1 MRHETEGRKGGDE
14 SENARHSTQQQWM
27 SDADKKGRKT
37 KRRGKRDKRVRHSS
51 AHRHLGTWR
60 SRRRNE
66 ARHSRHGI
74 PEVSSTARKKW
85 PPRARGTG
93 SPEHFLPPR
102 SSQAL
107 GSLRLRLT
115 EGDRHGAALVS
126 AWRFAFM
133 SILALPLSIT
143 HLYIHTHA
151 CTHPFTHACTYTTT
165 YTHLFGYELIKICM

>member
-1 MRHETEGRKGGDE
+1 MRKENTRHETEGRKGEDE
-14 SENARHSTQQQWM
+14 SENARHSTQQQRM
-27 SDADKKGRKT
+27 SDADKKRK
-37 KRRGKRDKRVRHSS
+37 KDKKNRRKKDKRVRHSS
-51 AHRHLGTWR
+51 AHRHPGTWR

-115 EGDRHGAALVS
+115 EGDRRGFALVS

-133 SILALPLSIT
+133 SILALLLSIT
-143 HLYIHTHA
+143 HTYIHVHVHTHIH
-151 CTHPFTHACTYTTT
+151 TPV
-165 YTHLFGYELIKICM
+165 

>member
-1 MRHETEGRKGGDE
+1 MNERCG
-14 SENARHSTQQQWM
+14 Q
-27 SDADKKGRKT
+27 KKEERQKEQEK
-37 KRRGKRDKRVRHSS
+37 KRQKSKRVRHSS
-51 AHRHLGTWR
+51 AHRHPGTWR

-115 EGDRHGAALVS
+115 KGDRHGAALVS
-126 AWRFAFM
+126 AWCFAFM
-133 SILALPLSIT
+133 SILALLLSIT
-143 HLYIHTHA
+143 HTYTRVHVHNHIHTRA
-151 CTHPFTHACTYTTT
+151 RTHPHTYACTYTTT
-165 YTHLFGYELIKICM
+165 YTHLFVYE